1 MGQQTKNEHDRQQLG
16 KLQRRLESKIR
27 IISPAIDMIELI
39 TARGNTSLE
48 SALALTKSLRWDI
61 QALGTRLAKAAA
73 NEELTRKGSSRA
85 NSKIQNEVELKGV
98 ISDMTALLE
107 KIEDA
112 VPLINLAITTSGVSL
127 STNLPA
133 SISPSR
139 LLQASTFLSTGD
151 AQYGARSAQAVQVG
165 PAFTLSMYM
174 LFSGHSLRPH
184 DDDGFRNTTWQE
196 VIHKVRVKLV
206 RTSLDNLEELPSF
219 GSSPNGLYDKET
231 TPEPDGYFRTSIPAS
246 AKVDEFA
253 YQLLFVEDLDDGRV
267 HTLEEDEPQPD
278 QFDDVSSAGIREVI
292 PIHQISKIFYADT
305 GKILNIG
312 TEGEVNNP
320 VLLLKRDIH
329 AAPPRRMMEKDT
341 SQHAWDEGEDDFE
354 QEEKERTSAAE
365 SELDELTAQFA
376 REMSHSEDE
385 AIAVEERPPWRLP
398 AGLDPEWIALEV
410 FTEEDESD
418 TESEQ
423 AEDDDESSKT
433 KSTPLAFPPTR
444 QASVEPSLTSALS
457 KLRLSPSN
465 AGTPTGSSP
474 ANAVVLASQQS
485 KQVTQTRF
493 GLAAASSSVRTSL
506 SLLEMLVRLTSLQQF
521 QQASHL
527 TINDELLNFFLEES
541 STTGAAP
548 GDMEARKKIRN
559 ATRARVGFDPYDES
573 PIKRRGEQY
582 QYHNADYEQGGWD
595 NSWENVQGEEAF
607 SPQTPLGGRKYR
619 SPSVPRSTPSR
630 SPFPAPVSAKA
641 MRSVNPSPMRQSSS
655 PGRWTGRS
663 SLATPPST
671 LRARPEGQPTRLS
684 QSSPLGNNTISS
696 PIETPK
702 IKVEEDTNT

>member
-1 MGQQTKNEHDRQQLG
+1 LG

-61 QALGTRLAKAAA
+61 QALGVRLAKAAA

-85 NSKIQNEVELKGV
+85 NSKIQNEIELKGV
-98 ISDMTALLE
+98 ISDMTSLLE

-151 AQYGARSAQAVQVG
+151 AQYSTRNARSVQIG

-206 RTSLDNLEELPSF
+206 RTSLNTLEELPSF
-219 GSSPNGLYDKET
+219 DDSPNGVYEQGA
-231 TPEPDGYFRTSIPAS
+231 TPGVDGYFPTSIPS
-246 AKVDEFA
+246 NAKVDEFA

-278 QFDDVSSAGIREVI
+278 QFDDISSAGIREVI

-312 TEGEVNNP
+312 SEGEVNNP
-320 VLLLKRDIH
+320 VLLLKRDIS
-329 AAPPRRMMEKDT
+329 AVPPRRMMERDT
-341 SQHAWDEGEDDFE
+341 AQSMWDEEEDDIEEE
-354 QEEKERTSAAE
+354 QDQDEKEDKSNE
-365 SELDELTAQFA
+365 KSELDELNAQFA
-376 REMSHSEDE
+376 RDMSHAEEDMTRAE
-385 AIAVEERPPWRLP
+385 APKPWRLP

-410 FTEEDESD
+410 FTEEEESD
-418 TESEQ
+418 TESEV
-423 AEDDDESSKT
+423 AEEDSDSSRT
-433 KSTPLAFPPTR
+433 KHTPVASPPTR
-444 QASVEPSLTSALS
+444 QGSVEPSLTSALS
-457 KLRLSPSN
+457 KLRLSPSK
-465 AGTPTGSSP
+465 AGTPSASSP
-474 ANAVVLASQQS
+474 ANAVVISSQQN

-527 TINDELLNFFLEES
+527 SINDELLNFFLEES

-548 GDMEARKKIRN
+548 GDIEARKKIRN

-582 QYHNADYEQGGWD
+582 QYHNDNDEGGWD
-595 NSWENVQGEEAF
+595 NGWENVQGEEAF
-607 SPQTPLGGRKYR
+607 APRTPLDARSAR
-619 SPSVPRSTPSR
+619 SPTMPRSSPSR
-630 SPFPAPVSAKA
+630 SPFPAPVSARA
-641 MRSVNPSPMRQSSS
+641 MRSAQSTPIRQVNS
-655 PGRWTGRS
+655 PGRWAARS

-671 LRARPEGQPTRLS
+671 FRARPIPDQSHPSRIS
-684 QSSPLGNNTISS
+684 QSSPLVNTLTSS
-696 PIETPK
+696 PPGTPK
-702 IKVEEDTNT
+702 IKVEEDKEA